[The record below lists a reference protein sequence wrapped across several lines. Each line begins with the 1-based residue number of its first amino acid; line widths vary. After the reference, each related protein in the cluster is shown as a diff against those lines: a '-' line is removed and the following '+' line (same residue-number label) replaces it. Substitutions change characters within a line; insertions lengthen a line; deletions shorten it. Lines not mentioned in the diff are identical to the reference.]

1 MAEEDQ
7 QPIPNGIDATTGQ
20 PLPGVV
26 ESDLAKLAGQSE
38 DPSPDEQA
46 SQERDFN
53 QQPNFGAIGDVDPN
67 DLSQT
72 GWGIVFPAN
81 ADGSVKEALKKLL
94 DHRQAEAGP
103 LFKIFEGADGYRP
116 DDTAQEWMTRHGVS
130 MNPVD
135 PTLGVPYYLVL
146 AGSPQE
152 IPFAFQ
158 YTLDIYWGTGRLH
171 FTSIDGYQRYA
182 DRVVAYE
189 QMATVPQKRR
199 AALFATEHEFDKA
212 TQLFASQVAR
222 PLVTVDG
229 QRKPPG
235 TNQGFAWESFIGDPA
250 TKETL
255 RTLLQGK
262 SDGGPPALLLT
273 GTHGMAIP
281 PDDVGFEANQ
291 GALVCQDWGG
301 FGSIEPNHWF
311 AAGDQAA
318 DSMVHGLIH
327 VFFACYSA
335 GTPQLDTFDRFGA
348 NPKKRAPHDTLS
360 LLPQTLLEQGALA
373 TLGHIDRAWS
383 YSFQT
388 PKAAPQ
394 IQGFRDVMGRL
405 LRGDR
410 VGEATDQFNIRW
422 AALSTELADAIA
434 ERDFDPG
441 LVKLAN
447 RWVARDDARN
457 YVILGDPA
465 VRLRIDA
472 MAPDA

>member
-1 MAEEDQ
+1 MPDDEQ
-7 QPIPNGIDATTGQ
+7 NPIPNGIDLPTGQ
-20 PLPGVV
+20 PLPGVLA
-26 ESDLAKLAGQSE
+26 SDLERLAAQSE
-38 DPSPDEQA
+38 QPSMAEQA

-53 QQPNFGAIGDVDPN
+53 QQPNFGALGGIDPN
-67 DLSQT
+67 DLAQA
-72 GWGIVFPAN
+72 GWGIIFPAD
-81 ADGSVKEALKKLL
+81 ADGSVKDALKPLL
-94 DHRQAEAGP
+94 GRRQAEAGP
-103 LFKIFEGADGYRP
+103 LFRIFEGADGYRP
-116 DDTAQEWMTRHGVS
+116 DDTARAWMNRHGVDFG
-130 MNPVD
+130 PVD

-146 AGSPQE
+146 AGSPEQ
-152 IPFAFQ
+152 IPFEFQ

-171 FTSIDGYQRYA
+171 FTSTDGFRRYA

-189 QMATVPQKRR
+189 QMATVPQRR
-199 AALFATEHEFDKA
+199 QAAVFATEHEFDKA
-212 TQLFASQVAR
+212 TQLFANQVAR
-222 PLVTVDG
+222 PLVTADG

-235 TNQGFAWESFIGDPA
+235 TTQGFAWESFIGEPA

-262 SDGGPPALLLT
+262 STAGPPALLLT

-281 PDDVGFEANQ
+281 PDDAGFAANQ

-301 FGSIEPNHWF
+301 FGSIEPKAWF
-311 AAGDQAA
+311 AAGDLAA

-335 GTPQLDTFDRFGA
+335 GTPRLDTFDRFGA
-348 NPKKRAPHDTLS
+348 NPKQRAPQDTLS

-388 PKAAPQ
+388 PKATPQ
-394 IQGFRDVMGRL
+394 IQGFRDVIGRV

-410 VGEATDQFNIRW
+410 LGEATDQFNIKW
-422 AALSTELADAIA
+422 AALSTELAEAIA
-434 ERDFDPG
+434 ERNFDPN

-465 VRLRIDA
+465 VRLRVDA
-472 MAPDA
+472 MAA